1 MTTYNTNTISP
12 NIFGTCS
19 PISATTSIPY
29 TISNGTG
36 SYSYN
41 IPNSITANI
50 FNPPSNVIAVNGKDA
65 DIKINGKSLS
75 VAIEKIEERLAIL
88 HPNPMLEER
97 WEELKQLGDQYR
109 KLEAEIIEKEKIW
122 HILEK

>member
-1 MTTYNTNTISP
+1 MTISP
-12 NIFGTCS
+12 NVFGTCS

-36 SYSYN
+36 SYSYHT
-41 IPNSITANI
+41 NSITANI

-88 HPNPMLEER
+88 HLNPMLEER

-109 KLEAEIIEKEKIW
+109 ILEAEIIEKEKIW
-122 HILEK
+122 HILEI

>member
-1 MTTYNTNTISP
+1 MTTTISP

-19 PISATTSIPY
+19 PLSATTSIPY
-29 TISNGTG
+29 TISAGTG

-41 IPNSITANI
+41 TPNSITANI
-50 FNPPSNVIAVNGKDA
+50 FNPPSNVLAVNGKDA